1 MTSAQVDTAAAGG
14 STDPVD
20 GDGVDSGDQPDEPDE
35 SDDELADDEY
45 CSDLLEED
53 NSGSEVD
60 SDSEEETNLPP
71 PAAGRGRG
79 RGKAA
84 PKPAAAAGRGKQ
96 PAAARAPTATGAA
109 KYKWVEPSKHK
120 WTPRQTFAGSELPT
134 LASSLS
140 HLKASSPVEDFVEA
154 FDAPDKEYHDTAAN
168 SELYRSYRHLHQLD
182 GVNKQGEPKRCYDGA
197 AKIARSFFAARA
209 IRRHPPARR
218 RRARATRRRRRRDA
232 PSSTAWT
239 ATRRTRTG

>member
-1 MTSAQVDTAAAGG
+1 M
-14 STDPVD
+14 D